1 MITKSILKVKN
12 LKLRKAT
19 ADDSEFAYQTKKTSF
34 REYLEKASV
43 WNEEEQR
50 KLHQRRFAE
59 HDFRIIHLSGVD
71 VGILAMS
78 RQPDRIKLN
87 QMFILPEYQSK
98 GIGGGCMKLLI
109 KGAAVAQLPIRLQ
122 VLKVNPRAFA
132 FYQRFGFKRTGEND
146 DHFLMERLSR

>member
-1 MITKSILKVKN
+1 MKN

-19 ADDSEFAYQTKKTSF
+19 ADDSEFAYRTKKAAF
-34 REYLEKASV
+34 REYLEKASG

-59 HDFRIIHLSGVD
+59 HDFRIIQLSGVD

-78 RQPDRIKLN
+78 RQPDCINLH
-87 QMFILPEYQSK
+87 QMFILPEYQGR
-98 GIGGGCMKLLI
+98 GIGEAYMKILI
-109 KGAAVAQLPIRLQ
+109 KGAAVPQVPIRLQ

-132 FYQRFGFKRTGEND
+132 FYQRMGFKRTGEND
-146 DHFLMERLSR
+146 DHFLMERPAE

>member
-1 MITKSILKVKN
+1 MKN
-12 LKLRKAT
+12 LKLRKAA
-19 ADDSEFAYQTKKTSF
+19 ADDSEFAYRTKKAAF

-78 RQPDRIKLN
+78 RQPDRIKFN

-98 GIGGGCMKLLI
+98 GIGGACMTLVI
-109 KGAAVAQLPIRLQ
+109 SEAAVSELPIQLR
-122 VLKVNPRAFA
+122 VLKVNPRALA
-132 FYQRFGFKRTGEND
+132 FYQRFGFKSIGED
-146 DHFLMERLSR
+146 VDHILMERLS

>member
-1 MITKSILKVKN
+1 VKN

-19 ADDSEFAYQTKKTSF
+19 ADDSEFAYQTKKASF

-87 QMFILPEYQSK
+87 QMFILPEYQCK
-98 GIGGGCMKLLI
+98 GIGGACMTLVI
-109 KGAAVAQLPIRLQ
+109 TEAAVSELTIQLR
-122 VLKVNPRAFA
+122 VLKVNPRALM
-132 FYQRFGFKRTGEND
+132 FYQRLGFKQTGATET
-146 DHFLMERLSR
+146 HILMERPAE